1 MLGTL
6 VGILVTIFYALFIL
20 VYLSLAV
27 AGVVLI
33 AFGDIAAAI
42 IKIMVIITAVV
53 SAIVFL
59 VSLILLIVLTKK
71 GKFGKAELER
81 IKSTAHGKLKYVLM
95 RIFQI
100 ILWVAS
106 FGSFIV
112 TALCIVFTVLDPI
125 GRLFY

>member
-6 VGILVTIFYALFIL
+6 IGILVTIIYALFIL
-20 VYLSLAV
+20 IYFSLAV
-27 AGVVLI
+27 ACVVLI

-42 IKIMVIITAVV
+42 IKIMVIIAAVI

-125 GRLFY
+125 GRLFH

>member
-6 VGILVTIFYALFIL
+6 VGILVTIFYSLFIL

-27 AGVVLI
+27 VGVVLI
-33 AFGDIAAAI
+33 SFGDIAAAI
-42 IKIMVIITAVV
+42 IKIMVITAAVV

-59 VSLILLIVLTKK
+59 VSLIMLIVLTKK

-81 IKSTAHGKLKYVLM
+81 IKNTAHGKLKYILM
-95 RIFQI
+95 RILQV

-112 TALCIVFTVLDPI
+112 TAMCIVFTAIDPI
-125 GRLFY
+125 GKLFH

>member
-6 VGILVTIFYALFIL
+6 VGILVTIIYALFIL

-27 AGVVLI
+27 VGVVLI
-33 AFGDIAAAI
+33 SLGEIAAAI
-42 IKIMVIITAVV
+42 IKVMVIIGAVI

-59 VSLILLIVLTKK
+59 VSLIMLIVLTKK

-81 IKSTAHGKLKYVLM
+81 IKSTAHGKIKYILM
-95 RIFQI
+95 RILQV

-106 FGSFIV
+106 FGSFII
-112 TALCIVFTVLDPI
+112 TALCIVFTILDPI
-125 GRLFY
+125 GRILN

>member
-33 AFGDIAAAI
+33 AFGEIAAAI
-42 IKIMVIITAVV
+42 IKVMVIIAAVV

-59 VSLILLIVLTKK
+59 VSLIMLIVLTKK
-71 GKFGKAELER
+71 GKFGRDELER
-81 IKSTAHGKLKYVLM
+81 IRNTAHGKIKYILM
-95 RIFQI
+95 RILQV

-112 TALCIVFTVLDPI
+112 TALCIVFTILDPI
-125 GRLFY
+125 GRILN

>member
-33 AFGDIAAAI
+33 VFGEIAAAI
-42 IKIMVIITAVV
+42 IKVMVIIAAVV

-59 VSLILLIVLTKK
+59 VSLIMLIVLTKK
-71 GKFGKAELER
+71 GKFGQDELER
-81 IKSTAHGKLKYVLM
+81 IRNTSHGKIKYILM
-95 RIFQI
+95 RILQV

-112 TALCIVFTVLDPI
+112 TALCIVFTILDPI
-125 GRLFY
+125 GRILN

>member
-33 AFGDIAAAI
+33 AFGEIAAAI
-42 IKIMVIITAVV
+42 IKVMVIIAAVV

-59 VSLILLIVLTKK
+59 VSLIMLIVLTKK
-71 GKFGKAELER
+71 GKFGKDELER
-81 IKSTAHGKLKYVLM
+81 IRNTAHGKIKYILM
-95 RIFQI
+95 RILQV

-106 FGSFIV
+106 FGSLII
-112 TALCIVFTVLDPI
+112 TALCIVFTAIDPI
-125 GRLFY
+125 GRILN

>member
-33 AFGDIAAAI
+33 AFGEIAAAI
-42 IKIMVIITAVV
+42 IKVMVIIAAVV

-59 VSLILLIVLTKK
+59 VSLIMLIVLTKK
-71 GKFGKAELER
+71 GKFGQDELER
-81 IKSTAHGKLKYVLM
+81 IRNTAHGKIKYILM
-95 RIFQI
+95 RILQV

-106 FGSFIV
+106 FGSFII
-112 TALCIVFTVLDPI
+112 TALCIVFTAIDPI
-125 GRLFY
+125 GRIFN

>member
-33 AFGDIAAAI
+33 AFGEIAAAI
-42 IKIMVIITAVV
+42 IKVMVIIAAVV

-59 VSLILLIVLTKK
+59 VSLIMLIVLTKK
-71 GKFGKAELER
+71 GKFGKDELER
-81 IKSTAHGKLKYVLM
+81 IRNTAHGKIKYILM
-95 RIFQI
+95 RILQV

-112 TALCIVFTVLDPI
+112 TALCIVFTALDPI
-125 GRLFY
+125 GRILN

>member
-27 AGVVLI
+27 VGVALI
-33 AFGDIAAAI
+33 AFGDIAVAI
-42 IKIMVIITAVV
+42 IKIMVIIAAVV

-71 GKFGKAELER
+71 GKFSKTELER
-81 IKSTAHGKLKYVLM
+81 IKSTAHGKLKYVIM
-95 RIFQI
+95 RILQV

-106 FGSFIV
+106 VGSFIV

-125 GRLFY
+125 GRLFH

>member
-33 AFGDIAAAI
+33 AFGEIAAAI
-42 IKIMVIITAVV
+42 IKVMVIIAAVV

-59 VSLILLIVLTKK
+59 VSLIMLIVLTKK
-71 GKFGKAELER
+71 GKFGKDELER
-81 IKSTAHGKLKYVLM
+81 IRNTAHGKIKYILM
-95 RIFQI
+95 RILQV

-106 FGSFIV
+106 FGSFII
-112 TALCIVFTVLDPI
+112 TALCIVFTILDPI
-125 GRLFY
+125 GRILN

>member
-27 AGVVLI
+27 LCVALI
-33 AFGDIAAAI
+33 AFGNIAAAI
-42 IKIMVIITAVV
+42 IKVMVIIAAVV
-53 SAIVFL
+53 SAFVFL
-59 VSLILLIVLTKK
+59 VSLIMLIVLTKK
-71 GKFGKAELER
+71 GKFSKAELER
-81 IKSTAHGKLKYVLM
+81 IKNTAHGKLKYVIM
-95 RIFQI
+95 RILQV

-112 TALCIVFTVLDPI
+112 TALCIVFTVLDPL
-125 GRLFY
+125 GRLFH

>member
-27 AGVVLI
+27 VGAALI

-42 IKIMVIITAVV
+42 IKVIVIIAAVV

-71 GKFGKAELER
+71 GKFSKAELER
-81 IKSTAHGKLKYVLM
+81 IKSTAHGKLKYVIM
-95 RIFQI
+95 RILQVV
-100 ILWVAS
+100 LWVAS
-106 FGSFIV
+106 IGSFIV
-112 TALCIVFTVLDPI
+112 TALCIVFTALDPI
-125 GRLFY
+125 GRLFH